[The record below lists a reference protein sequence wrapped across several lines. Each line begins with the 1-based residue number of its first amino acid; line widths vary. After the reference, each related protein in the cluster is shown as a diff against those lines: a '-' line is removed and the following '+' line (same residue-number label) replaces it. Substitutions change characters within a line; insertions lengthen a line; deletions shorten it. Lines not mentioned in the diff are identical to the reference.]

1 MQENL
6 KAIQEFIDH
15 VNLFAE
21 ETMTKKS
28 LILFQNAMQ
37 NQANILTNKLLKD
50 KEAK

>member
-15 VNLFAE
+15 ITIFAE
-21 ETMTKKS
+21 ETMTKRS
-28 LILFQNAMQ
+28 LTLFTNAMQ

-50 KEAK
+50 KEQK